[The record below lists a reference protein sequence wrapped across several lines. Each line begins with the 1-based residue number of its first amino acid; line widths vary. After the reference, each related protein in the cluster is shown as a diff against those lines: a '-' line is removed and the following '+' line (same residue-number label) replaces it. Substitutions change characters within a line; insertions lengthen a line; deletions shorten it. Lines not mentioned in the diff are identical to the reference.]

1 MSEALV
7 SIIVPIY
14 NAEKYISACIESAL
28 NQTYENIE
36 LVLINDGSPDN
47 SLSIAQKYEKENKN
61 VIVRST
67 DNKGVCA
74 ARNLG
79 LSLANGEYVMFL
91 DSDDVLTKNAVEVLY
106 NDLKENNADIA
117 VGAVASSFF
126 ETNPKLEVW
135 QGLEGFEKCILD
147 DENTYSSC
155 GKLYNKKFIKD
166 VEFNEGRKIHEDAF
180 FVFECFSKN
189 PKITINNSIV
199 YLYTRNENSASHASF
214 SEKFYDILYFAKR
227 KLEIIN
233 EIAPELNEKAKNI
246 WVKANLA
253 MLHQFLN
260 TTDKKYKADE
270 KDCIREVKKN
280 KKYFIPAIAGDQKF
294 FNIVINNLY
303 YVFKLAYKIKYK
315 K

>member
-1 MSEALV
+1 MGKELV

-14 NAEKYISACIESAL
+14 NAEKYLIECIESAI
-28 NQTYENIE
+28 NQTYKNVE

-67 DNKGVCA
+67 ENKGVCA

-79 LSLANGEYVMFL
+79 FSLANGEYVMFL
-91 DSDDVLTKNAVEVLY
+91 DSDDMLTKIAVELLY
-106 NDLKENNADIA
+106 TDLLNNNADIA
-117 VGAVASSFF
+117 VGAVSDVFI
-126 ETNPKLEVW
+126 EKDQKIKIWE
-135 QGLEGFEKCILD
+135 GLTPIEKCILD

-155 GKLYNKKFIKD
+155 AKLYKKEFIKD
-166 VEFNEGRKIHEDAF
+166 INFIEGRKIHEDAF
-180 FVFECFSKN
+180 YVFSCFSKK
-189 PKITINNSIV
+189 PKVTINNSIV
-199 YLYTRNENSASHASF
+199 YLYTRNENSASHAVF
-214 SEKFYDILYFAKR
+214 SEKFYDILYFAKQ

-233 EIAPELNEKAKNI
+233 KIAPELNEKAKNI

-270 KDCIREVKKN
+270 KNCIKEVKKN
-280 KKYFIPAIAGDQKF
+280 KKYFIPAIKGDKKF
-294 FNIVINNLY
+294 FNIVKNNLY
-303 YVFKLAYKIKYK
+303 YLFKLAYKIKYK

>member
-1 MSEALV
+1 MNEALV
-7 SIIVPIY
+7 SVIVPIY
-14 NAEKYISACIESAL
+14 NAEKYLSECIESIL
-28 NQTYENIE
+28 LQTYKNIE
-36 LVLINDGSPDN
+36 IILINDGSKDN
-47 SLSIAQKYEKENKN
+47 SLFIAEKYAKENKN
-61 VIVRST
+61 IIFRST
-67 DNKGVCA
+67 ENRGVCA
-74 ARNLG
+74 ARNMG
-79 LSLANGEYVMFL
+79 LSLAGGEYIMFV
-91 DSDDVLTKNAVEVLY
+91 DSDDSLIITAVEKLM
-106 NDLKENNADIA
+106 DALQTENADIA
-117 VGAVASSFF
+117 VGGHLQCDTS
-126 ETNPKLEVW
+126 EREIWTGKT
-135 QGLEGFEKCILD
+135 GLEKASED
-147 DENTYSSC
+147 DEHTYSIWAKLFKKSSTIKHKFC
-155 GKLYNKKFIKD
+155 EGK
-166 VEFNEGRKIHEDAF
+166 KIHEDAF
-180 FVFECFSKN
+180 FYFQCLTYN
-189 PKITINNSIV
+189 PKIVITNEKV
-199 YLYTRNENSASHASF
+199 YNYRYNPASASHASF

-270 KDCIREVKKN
+270 KACIKAVKEN

>member
-14 NAEKYISACIESAL
+14 NAEKYLSDTIESAL
-28 NQTYENIE
+28 KQTYKNIE
-36 LVLINDGSPDN
+36 LVLVNDGSPDN
-47 SLSIAQKYEKENKN
+47 SLQIAESYARENKN
-61 VIVRST
+61 IIIHST
-67 DNKGVCA
+67 ENRGVSA

-79 LSLANGEYVMFL
+79 LSLSNGQYIMFL
-91 DSDDVLTKNAVEVLY
+91 YSDDILTSDAVEILY
-106 NDLKENNADIA
+106 NDITNNNADIA
-117 VGAVASSFF
+117 VGAVAA
-126 ETNPKLEVW
+126 EYIKKEPNLKVW
-135 QGLEGFEKCILD
+135 DGLTGLEKCILD

-155 GKLYNKKFIKD
+155 GKLYNKFFLEDVGFI
-166 VEFNEGRKIHEDAF
+166 EGRKIHEDAF
-180 FVFECFSKN
+180 FIFQCFSKR
-189 PKITINNSIV
+189 PKMVINNQIV
-199 YLYTRNENSASHASF
+199 YIYITNSDSASHASF

-233 EIAPELNEKAKNI
+233 EIAPEFNEKAKNI

-270 KDCIREVKKN
+270 KNCIKEVKKN
-280 KKYFIPAIAGDQKF
+280 KKYFVPAIKGDKKF
-294 FNIVINNLY
+294 FDIVVNNLY
-303 YVFKLAYKIKYK
+303 YPFKLAYKIKNK

>member
-1 MSEALV
+1 MQALV

-28 NQTYENIE
+28 KQTYKNIE
-36 LVLINDGSPDN
+36 LVLVNDGSPDN
-47 SLSIAQKYEKENKN
+47 SLQIAESYAKENKN
-61 VIVRST
+61 IILYST
-67 DNKGVCA
+67 ENGGVSA

-79 LSLANGEYVMFL
+79 LSLANGEYIMFL
-91 DSDDVLTKNAVEVLY
+91 DSDDILTADAVEILY
-106 NDLKENNADIA
+106 NDITNNNAEVA
-117 VGAVASSFF
+117 VGAVAA
-126 ETNPKLEVW
+126 EYIKKEPNLAVW
-135 QGLEGFEKCILD
+135 EGLTGLEKCILD

-155 GKLYNKKFIKD
+155 GKLYNKFFLEDVRFI
-166 VEFNEGRKIHEDAF
+166 EGRKIHEDAF
-180 FVFECFSKN
+180 FVFECFSKK
-189 PKITINNSIV
+189 PKITINESIV
-199 YLYTRNENSASHASF
+199 YIYTKNENSASHAAF

-270 KDCIREVKKN
+270 KNCIKEVKKN
-280 KKYFIPAIAGDQKF
+280 KKYFVPAIAGDKRF
-294 FNIVINNLY
+294 FDIVTNNLY
-303 YVFKLAYKIKYK
+303 YLFKLVYKIKYK

>member
-1 MSEALV
+1 MSKALV

-47 SLSIAQKYEKENKN
+47 SLKIATEYAQNN
-61 VIVRST
+61 GNIILRST
-67 DNKGVCA
+67 ENKGVCA

-79 LSLANGEYVMFL
+79 ISLASGEYIMFL
-91 DSDDVLTKNAVEVLY
+91 DSDDLLIENAVEILY
-106 NDLKENNADIA
+106 NDIKENNADIA
-117 VGAVASSFF
+117 VGAVAVDYIKK
-126 ETNPKLEVW
+126 EPNLVVW
-135 QGLEGFEKCILD
+135 DGLNGLEKCILD

-155 GKLYNKKFIKD
+155 GKLYNKFFLEDVRFI
-166 VEFNEGRKIHEDAF
+166 EGRKIHEDAF
-180 FVFECFSKN
+180 FVFECFSKR

-199 YLYTRNENSASHASF
+199 YLYTRNENSASNAAF
-214 SEKFYDILYFAKR
+214 SEKYYDILYFAKR

-233 EIAPELNEKAKNI
+233 EIAPKLNEKTKNM

-253 MLHQFLN
+253 MLHQFVK
-260 TTDKKYKADE
+260 TDDKKYKADE
-270 KDCIREVKKN
+270 KACIKAVKDN
-280 KKYFIPAIAGDQKF
+280 KKYFVPAIKGDKKF
-294 FNIVINNLY
+294 FNVVVNNLY
-303 YVFKLAYKIKYK
+303 YIFKIYYKIRYK

>member
-1 MSEALV
+1 MSKALV

-47 SLSIAQKYEKENKN
+47 SLKIVTEYAQNN
-61 VIVRST
+61 SNIILRST
-67 DNKGVCA
+67 ENKGVCA

-79 LSLANGEYVMFL
+79 ISLASGEYIMFL
-91 DSDDVLTKNAVEVLY
+91 DSDDLLIENAVEILY
-106 NDLKENNADIA
+106 NDIKENNADIA
-117 VGAVASSFF
+117 VGAVAVDYIKK
-126 ETNPKLEVW
+126 EPNLVVW
-135 QGLEGFEKCILD
+135 DGLNGLEKCILD

-155 GKLYNKKFIKD
+155 GKIYNKFFLEDVRFI
-166 VEFNEGRKIHEDAF
+166 EGRKIHEDAF
-180 FVFECFSKN
+180 FVFECFSKR

-199 YLYTRNENSASHASF
+199 YLYTRNENSASNAAF
-214 SEKFYDILYFAKR
+214 SEKYYDILYFAKR

-233 EIAPELNEKAKNI
+233 EIAPKLNEKIKNM

-253 MLHQFLN
+253 MLHQFVK
-260 TTDKKYKADE
+260 TDDKKYKADE
-270 KDCIREVKKN
+270 KACIKAVKDN
-280 KKYFIPAIAGDQKF
+280 KKYFVPAIKGDQKF
-294 FNIVINNLY
+294 FNVVVNNLY
-303 YVFKLAYKIKYK
+303 YIFKIYYKIRYK